1 MKYYLMS
8 DSYIYTV
15 FRILKENAMTSVS
28 LYTIIVCLLVVVLP
42 AKGQIVIN
50 EFQPAPVTGSP
61 EWIELYNSSTKTIQF
76 NGYIHDRT
84 TSVKVT
90 FTAKAKSY
98 IILTRDTVSM
108 RESYTLPSENV
119 TYLEMKTP
127 TLNNTTDVIVLRNED
142 SVTIDSVWYSLKNAA
157 KGISFERVNHS
168 IAGTALLNLRQ
179 SIAPDSATLGYVNS
193 HTKVRKD
200 LMLTGVRFEIQTK
213 QLHISIKNNGLTQ
226 HKDSVVL
233 NIVTSSDSVRIS
245 VPLDTP
251 LLSDSIIMAR
261 IPLPQFTAL
270 LQKYS
275 VNTVRASIIYPSDE
289 RFYNNMMTIELYL
302 PHMTRPIRI
311 NEFLFEENEQHPEFI
326 EITNTSDTT
335 VSLFHWQIHD
345 NTGHA
350 SITQR
355 CLIEKPLQIHKNDYV
370 VISADSTIFTYKNID
385 SSKVYISPKPLI
397 LNNSGDDII
406 LRDPNGDIQDS
417 LTYTSQWKASSLQ
430 SSEGISL
437 EKISPSL
444 TSSLRS
450 SWVSCTGR
458 EGATP
463 TQTNSTAINIPN
475 QGTFTA
481 SPNPFSPYP
490 PRSERTIISYTTPYL
505 QARLRILIYN
515 RQGQEVRTLVTSPL
529 TGMQGDYVW
538 DGKDNDDIALPA
550 GIYVLYLEAINNA
563 DNNVYTAKTT
573 CVIGN

>member
-1 MKYYLMS
+1 MKHYLMS
-8 DSYIYTV
+8 NSYIYNV
-15 FRILKENAMTSVS
+15 FRSLKENAMNCV
-28 LYTIIVCLLVVVLP
+28 LLLSMLFMLIFVLP

-61 EWIELYNSSTKTIQF
+61 EWIELYNPSTKTIQF

-98 IILTRDTVSM
+98 IIVTRDTVSL
-108 RESYTLPSENV
+108 RESYNLPTENV
-119 TYLEMKTP
+119 HYIEIKTP

-142 SVTIDSVWYSLKNAA
+142 SVTIDSLWYSLKNAA

-168 IAGTALLNLRQ
+168 IAGTAPLNLQQ
-179 SIAPDSATLGYVNS
+179 SLAPDSATLGYVNS

-200 LMLTGVRFEIQTK
+200 LMLKGASFDTQAL
-213 QLHISIKNNGLTQ
+213 QLRISIKNNGLTT
-226 HKDSVVL
+226 HKDSVIL
-233 NIVTSSDSVRIS
+233 LLVTGSDSVRIHAT
-245 VPLDTP
+245 LDTP
-251 LLSDSIIMAR
+251 LLSDSI
-261 IPLPQFTAL
+261 FTATVSMNQINRIV
-270 LQKYS
+270 QKYS
-275 VNTVRASIIYPSDE
+275 VNSLRMFIDYPSDE
-289 RFYNNMMTIELYL
+289 RHYNNMANVQLYV
-302 PHMTRPIRI
+302 PHATRPIRI
-311 NEFLFEENEQHPEFI
+311 NEFLFEENDQYPEFV

-335 VSLFHWQIHD
+335 VSLFQWQIHD
-345 NTGHA
+345 NTGQT
-350 SITQR
+350 SMTQR
-355 CLIEKPLQIHKNDYV
+355 CIIEKPLLIQKNEYV
-370 VISADSTIFTYKNID
+370 VICADSTIFTYKNID
-385 SSKVYISPKPLI
+385 SSKVYISPKPLN
-397 LNNSGDDII
+397 LNNSGDDIV
-406 LRDPNGDIQDS
+406 LRDPNGEMQDS
-417 LTYTSQWKASSLQ
+417 LSYASQWIAVSLQ
-430 SSEGISL
+430 NSEGISL

-463 TQTNSTAINIPN
+463 TQINSNAIENPN

-515 RQGQEVRTLVTSPL
+515 KQGQEVRTVVTSPL
-529 TGMQGDYVW
+529 TGKQGDYVW
-538 DGKDNDDIALPA
+538 DGKDDNDIALPA